1 MVKLP
6 YDPNSI
12 LPPDVPVD
20 QQVIGS
26 NQPVLPAEKIA
37 PAPVPQEPLQ
47 NQGIKNFF
55 SGMFGQDSDPNDP
68 YANLS
73 KTQKRMLAFA
83 AISDAGAALKGQ
95 QGTMVKDTLSDF
107 TRRADQ
113 KRKAEA
119 ARMQQEAIE
128 RMTGIGAGLGG
139 FDTTTVEGID
149 QAISALGNFAIS
161 NPSLASGI
169 GLKIKQLEASK
180 AELMSEQATVEQ
192 GEFLFPKI
200 TDAINFVN
208 PNGLIDEETGEPII
222 NPNIATRI
230 ARGGSEWLQ
239 TQEYQ
244 EFKGNLN
251 TIKNNYT
258 FENMVK
264 LKKQGVTFGALSE
277 NELRQV
283 SELVG
288 QLDPANPKGTL
299 ATLSEI
305 RGFINLDRERRGLP
319 PLDASSSGEG
329 PLTWDPENGWG

>member
-1 MVKLP
+1 MVDLP
-6 YDPNSI
+6 YNPEDI
-12 LPPDVPVD
+12 LPPDVPVEN
-20 QQVIGS
+20 QVFPTTTPPAQTKPPLSTARVDSMMSGS
-26 NQPVLPAEKIA
+26 PARAINT
-37 PAPVPQEPLQ
+37 QEA
-47 NQGIKNFF
+47 
-55 SGMFGQDSDPNDP
+55 DPNDP
-68 YANLS
+68 YSNLS
-73 KTQKRMLAFA
+73 KTQKRMIAFA
-83 AISDAGAALKGQ
+83 AIADAGAALKGEE
-95 QGTMVKDTLSDF
+95 GSMVKNVLGDL

-113 KRKAEA
+113 KRKADA

-128 RMTGIGAGLGG
+128 RMTGISSGLGG
-139 FDTTTVEGID
+139 FDLSTVEGVEG
-149 QAISALGNFAIS
+149 AISALTAFAIS

-169 GLKIKQLEASK
+169 SLSIKNLEGTK
-180 AELMSEQATVEQ
+180 ADLLSEQATVEQ

-208 PNGLIDEETGEPII
+208 PDGLIDEATGEPII

-299 ATLSEI
+299 ATLNEI

-319 PLDASSSGEG
+319 PLTASGSSEG